1 MNIKKLIITA
11 GLLLFL
17 PLSAVAKD
25 IIPDR
30 IFAVA
35 PSEINENT
43 IEEKQEITL
52 YALEDY
58 SLFDNALNI
67 KKGEE
72 LLFILEK
79 YNHATRGKRNGAY
92 SVTLKSP
99 LPEDGDYVISGLM
112 LVAQP
117 SDLKSWAGKIGIT
130 VTGKALK
137 IPGFSQAV
145 AAAKGI
151 IKPDE
156 EKGRFRTVSRNVYES
171 TPLKYVEKGKEF
183 EVETDG
189 VVKIFLRNTTN

>member
-1 MNIKKLIITA
+1 MNIKKLVLLA
-11 GLLLFL
+11 GLLFFL
-17 PLSAVAKD
+17 PLSAGAKD
-25 IIPDR
+25 IIPDK

-35 PSEINENT
+35 PTTITENT
-43 IEEKQEITL
+43 IEETQEITL
-52 YALEDY
+52 YALDDY
-58 SLFDNALNI
+58 SIFDDALKI

-72 LLFILEK
+72 LVFILDK
-79 YNHATRGKRNGAY
+79 YNPAMRGKRNGAY

-99 LPEDGDYVISGLM
+99 LPEDGDYVLSGM
-112 LVAQP
+112 MFVAQQ
-117 SDLKSWAGKIGIT
+117 SDLKSWANKIGIT

-156 EKGRFRTVSRNVYES
+156 EKGRFRTVSRNVFES

-189 VVKIFLRNTTN
+189 IVKIFLRNTIN